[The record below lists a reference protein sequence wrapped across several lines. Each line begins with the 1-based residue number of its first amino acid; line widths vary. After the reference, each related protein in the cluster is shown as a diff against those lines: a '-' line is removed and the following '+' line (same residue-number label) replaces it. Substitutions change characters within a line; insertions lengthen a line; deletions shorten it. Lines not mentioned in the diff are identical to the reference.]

1 MSCRE
6 SVVRVRAFRS
16 HPARALP
23 AHIAAIP
30 KVLWRLSIM
39 FDISMSGR
47 RSPYARFI
55 ATSLFAACCA
65 LAAAPASA
73 GYPENPIRLVVP
85 FAPGGAVDG
94 VGRFTAENLG
104 KQLGDQVVVENR
116 PGAGGVIGIGTVARA
131 DPDGYTLLM
140 GNIALTSA
148 PALYKKLTFDPVKD
162 FKGVIVVGSAPYV
175 LAVAPG
181 FPAHSVKELIELAK
195 AHPGKYDFSSAGTG
209 SAIHLAGEMFKS
221 MAHIDIVHVPF
232 KGAGPA
238 ATALLGGQVQM
249 MFGSLG
255 EMMPL
260 IQAGKVRALG
270 VTSAKRDSYVPDI
283 PTIQESGV
291 PGFEVTGW
299 YGVFV
304 PARTPADVISTLHDA
319 AVKALATPDMQQQ
332 LKNYKLHAVG
342 GSAADADAQLKKET
356 AEWAQVVRDAHIQ
369 AN

>member
-1 MSCRE
+1 M
-6 SVVRVRAFRS
+6 VD
-16 HPARALP
+16 
-23 AHIAAIP
+23 IP
-30 KVLWRLSIM
+30 
-39 FDISMSGR
+39 MSGR
-47 RSPYARFI
+47 RLPFARVL
-55 ATSLFAACCA
+55 AASVFAASCA
-65 LAAAPASA
+65 LAATPAA
-73 GYPENPIRLVVP
+73 AKYPDNPVRLIVP

-94 VGRFTAENLG
+94 VGRLTAENLS
-104 KQLGDQVVVENR
+104 KQLGEQVVVENR

-148 PALYKKLTFDPVKD
+148 PALYTKLTFDPDKD

-175 LAVAPG
+175 LAVAPD
-181 FPAHSVKELIELAK
+181 FPARSVKELIELAK
-195 AHPGKYDFSSAGTG
+195 THPGKYDFSSAGTG
-209 SAIHLAGEMFKS
+209 SAIHLAGELFKS
-221 MAHIDIVHVPF
+221 MARIEIVHVPF

-238 ATALLGGQVQM
+238 AAALLGGQVQM

-260 IQAGKVRALG
+260 IESGKVRALG

-283 PTIQESGV
+283 PTIQEAGV

-299 YGVFV
+299 YGLFV
-304 PARTPADVISTLHDA
+304 PAKTPAAVIATLHDA
-319 AVKALATPDMQQQ
+319 SIKALKTAEMQQQ

-342 GSAADADAQLKKET
+342 GSPADADKQLKTET
-356 AEWAQVVRDAHIQ
+356 AEWARVVRDAHIQ

>member
-1 MSCRE
+1 
-6 SVVRVRAFRS
+6 
-16 HPARALP
+16 
-23 AHIAAIP
+23 
-30 KVLWRLSIM
+30 M

-47 RSPYARFI
+47 RLPFARVM
-55 ATSLFAACCA
+55 AVSLFAACFA
-65 LAAAPASA
+65 LTAGPAAAK
-73 GYPENPIRLVVP
+73 YPENPIRLIVP

-94 VGRFTAENLG
+94 VGRLTAENLS
-104 KQLGDQVVVENR
+104 KQLGDQVIVDNR
-116 PGAGGVIGIGTVARA
+116 PGAGGVIGIGTVSRS

-148 PALYKKLTFDPVKD
+148 PALYKKLPFDPAKD

-175 LAVAPG
+175 LAVNPD
-181 FPAHSVKELIELAK
+181 FPAHSVKELIDLAK
-195 AHPGKYDFSSAGTG
+195 ANPGKYDFSSAGTG

-221 MAHIDIVHVPF
+221 MAHIDVVHVPY

-238 ATALLGGQVQM
+238 ASALLSGEVQM

-260 IQAGKVRALG
+260 IQAGKIRALG

-283 PTIQESGV
+283 PTIQEAGV

-304 PARTPADVISTLHDA
+304 PAKTPAAVISTLHDA
-319 AVKALATPDMQQQ
+319 AVEALKTPEMQQQ
-332 LKNYKLHAVG
+332 LTSYKLHAVG
-342 GSAADADAQLKKET
+342 GSPADADAQLQKET
-356 AEWAQVVRDAHIQ
+356 AEWAQVVSDAHIKG
-369 AN
+369 N